1 MPRALSLG
9 MTTQAKPANALVDT
23 DTLNAFLSACQA
35 TLDADWTSRYSAT
48 SHPHMRAYHPRLSV
62 ELGRKYAKIVR
73 TDGQA
78 GSRSVFGFVDMTT
91 GLVYKAAS
99 WKKAETNFPRGSVH
113 GFTVSKWIYS
123 IG

>member
-1 MPRALSLG
+1 

-23 DTLNAFLSACQA
+23 ATLNAFLAACQA

-48 SHPHMRAYHPRLSV
+48 SSPHMLAYQPVLTV
-62 ELGRKYAKIVR
+62 ELGRKYAKIIR
-73 TDGQA
+73 TDGKA

-99 WKKAETNFPRGSVH
+99 WKKVETNFPRASVH
-113 GFTVSKWIYS
+113 GFTVSKWLYS